1 MNGKYTNYFFKGELP
16 KKVAEIKADSP
27 LTLIPDLDNASVG
40 SNIRN
45 VSNTYQPRRA
55 YLTRFFYLIIYYS
68 RKGE

>member
-1 MNGKYTNYFFKGELP
+1 M
-16 KKVAEIKADSP
+16 AEIKADSP